1 MLARNAHAGVEDF
14 DGYGI
19 AARIQVKVHGRCDFA
34 GDEMALSSSCAA
46 LDKDE
51 HKSVGLRV
59 ICEFHRSLLSE
70 VC

>member
-1 MLARNAHAGVEDF
+1 MWDARARIEDF
-14 DGYGI
+14 DGHGI
-19 AARIQVKVHGRCDFA
+19 AARIQIKVHGWCDFA
-34 GDEMALSSSCAA
+34 GDEMSLSSSCAA
-46 LDKDE
+46 LNEDD